1 MVLNRKLDVRLKMG
15 NVNISKTVG
24 NNLRIARINAG
35 YTQKEVADK
44 LQTKQTI
51 YSRYETGKLQLDYEK
66 IIILCQLYQIDST
79 DLFEI

>member
-1 MVLNRKLDVRLKMG
+1 MG

-44 LQTKQTI
+44 LGISQSYI
-51 YSRYETGKLQLDYEK
+51 SRLEK
-66 IIILCQLYQIDST
+66 RIIDKMRQ
-79 DLFEI
+79 EIENLVKIA

>member
-1 MVLNRKLDVRLKMG
+1 MG

-66 IIILCQLYQIDST
+66 L
-79 DLFEI
+79 